1 VKTPPRLKVRPL
13 PADIARLVRR
23 QMAETKTPGVA
34 VGMLLDGR
42 AYAQGFGVTNVSF
55 PAPVDT
61 QTLFQIG
68 STGKT
73 FTATAVMRLVER
85 GDLELDLP
93 VRRYLPDF
101 RLRDPDVQRRVTLR
115 HLLTHTGGWAGDL
128 FPDTGRG
135 DDALAR
141 AVAALRK
148 VRQLTPL
155 GSVWHYNNAGFY
167 VAGRILEKVT
177 GMSYERAIKELLLD
191 PLGMSHS
198 FFLAEDLLPYRV
210 ATGHAEHRGK
220 QIPQPW
226 WGLRSVA
233 PAGGL
238 VSDVVDQLRW
248 AEFNLGDGR
257 APGGDR
263 LLKRA
268 TMTMMQRPQAKAGAM
283 ADAVGISWLLDDVD
297 ATRIV
302 SHGGTTIGQL
312 STFAMVPLRK
322 LAITTLTNSTSGRS
336 LNRTIVGHVLER
348 YGGVRRKP
356 PVIPPSRREELA
368 RYQGRYVDGFK
379 QVQISLQPAGP
390 RLKGTL
396 KALVADEDGALP
408 TIRLALTGPDRAVHD
423 GDIYSGLRAEFLRND
438 AGRLTFLRLGGRL
451 YRRVSATPD
460 QAAKA
465 KKRNRPAQRP
475 TSKA

>member
-1 VKTPPRLKVRPL
+1 METPPRLKVRPL
-13 PADIARLVRR
+13 PADFARLVKQ

-61 QTLFQIG
+61 ETLFQIG

-73 FTATAVMRLVER
+73 FTATAIMRLVER
-85 GDLELDLP
+85 GDLDLDAP

-101 RLRDPDVQRRVTLR
+101 RLRDAGVQRRVTLR

-148 VRQLTPL
+148 VPQLTPL
-155 GSVWHYNNAGFY
+155 GSAWHYNNAGFY

-177 GMSYERAIKELLLD
+177 GMSYESAIKELLLD
-191 PLGMSHS
+191 PLGMTHS

-210 ATGHAEHRGK
+210 ATGHAEKRGK
-220 QIPQPW
+220 QYPQPW

-257 APGGDR
+257 APGGVR
-263 LLKRA
+263 LLKRS
-268 TMTMMQRPQAKAGAM
+268 TMTMMQEPQAEAGGM
-283 ADAVGISWLLDDVD
+283 ADAVGISWLLDHVGG
-297 ATRIV
+297 TKTV

-312 STFAMVPLRK
+312 STFTMVPSRK

-336 LNRTIVGHVLER
+336 LNRAIVAHVLER
-348 YGGVRRKP
+348 YGHVKRTP
-356 PVIPPSRREELA
+356 PVIPPVRREELA
-368 RYQGRYVDGFK
+368 RYQGRYIDGFK
-379 QVQISLQPAGP
+379 QLQISLQPVGA

-396 KALVADEDGALP
+396 TALVADEDGLP
-408 TIRLALTGPDRAVHD
+408 TVRLAMTGPDRAVHD
-423 GDIYSGLRAEFLRND
+423 GDIYSGLRAEFLRNE

-451 YRRVSATPD
+451 YRRVSATPA

-465 KKRNRPAQRP
+465 TKRNARAGKSA
-475 TSKA
+475 SKR